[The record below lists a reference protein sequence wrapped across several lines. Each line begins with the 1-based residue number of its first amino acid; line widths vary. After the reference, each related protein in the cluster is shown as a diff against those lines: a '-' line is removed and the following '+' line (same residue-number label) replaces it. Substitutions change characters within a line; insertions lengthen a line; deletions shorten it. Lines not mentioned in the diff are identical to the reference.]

1 MKKIVYLTGTRAE
14 FGLMKQILLGIE
26 KDKKMELQLL
36 VTGMHLMK
44 EFGETVNE
52 VKKEFKKV
60 EIINAIYAQDNRE
73 SMARF
78 LGKCSKDVVE
88 ILIKDKPEI
97 VIVLGDRAEQLAM
110 AQAAAYLDIPLVH
123 LHGGEV
129 TKTIDDKVRNSIS
142 QLADWHLPATKKAR
156 KRLIRMGMNRKK
168 IKVVGAPGLDEIKKL
183 QTEDKKFQIVILQHP
198 EEDEKRA
205 GEQMETT
212 IKAALLIDL
221 PIHVIY
227 PNADAGGRSM
237 IKVIKK
243 YKNKFP
249 ELIKQYPSI
258 KREQFIK
265 LLNQSKVLVGNSSAG
280 LIESPSLGINVVN
293 IGPRQ
298 QGREKARNVIDV
310 GYDEGLIQ
318 ESIREALRMNNL
330 RVKNPYGDGKTS
342 RRVVKWLKR
351 I

>member
-1 MKKIVYLTGTRAE
+1 
-14 FGLMKQILLGIE
+14 
-26 KDKKMELQLL
+26 
-36 VTGMHLMK
+36 
-44 EFGETVNE
+44 
-52 VKKEFKKV
+52 
-60 EIINAIYAQDNRE
+60 
-73 SMARF
+73 
-78 LGKCSKDVVE
+78 
-88 ILIKDKPEI
+88 
-97 VIVLGDRAEQLAM
+97 M